1 MGGGGVGGCV
11 LQHFTGGMG
20 ECHTEYGEE
29 QWRTQ
34 IHIFIVADRQV

>member
-1 MGGGGVGGCV
+1 M
-11 LQHFTGGMG
+11 LSSNISLGGMG